1 MSRFLD
7 SHKVRCL
14 IAPSSKNSFEQ
25 YCKVLISLAR
35 LSRSSLSPER
45 LVRSFRGTKGTGAPK
60 RGTCPQARFCRI
72 IDLVNTQRRHFCLQ
86 IERVPAYAVPGG
98 QRGQVPL
105 KGAPVPKHVFLGS
118 STQSTHSDDTFVFK
132 LHPRRQRPETAIS
145 GEPRGETTGDHGPR
159 TTDQGRAPPPLPGG
173 LIYFSM
179 F

>member
-60 RGTCPQARFCRI
+60 RGTCPQACFFRI
-72 IDLVNTQRRHFCLQ
+72 IDPVNSQRRHFCLQ
-86 IERVPAYAVPGG
+86 IERVLAIVKSGK
-98 QRGQVPL
+98 R
-105 KGAPVPKHVFLGS
+105 APWHRVGNERACSQTLAKTPWHGMA
-118 STQSTHSDDTFVFK
+118 
-132 LHPRRQRPETAIS
+132 AIS
-145 GEPRGETTGDHGPR
+145 ALWQRSWQTCLVAPLVEDVLCSTGDGK
-159 TTDQGRAPPPLPGG
+159 RAL
-173 LIYFSM
+173 
-179 F
+179 